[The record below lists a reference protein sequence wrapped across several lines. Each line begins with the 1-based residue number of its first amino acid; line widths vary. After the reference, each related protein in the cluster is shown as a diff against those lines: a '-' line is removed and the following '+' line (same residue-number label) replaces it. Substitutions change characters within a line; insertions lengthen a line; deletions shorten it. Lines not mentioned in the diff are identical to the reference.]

1 MRNFDIKSLTE
12 GGLLTALTVVAALIS
27 VYIPVLGIVAAMIWP
42 LPIVVLIVRHGIRWG
57 VLSTIASGIIM
68 SILIEPVMAFR
79 MIIGFVLP
87 SLVLGYGFRNN
98 WPAAK
103 NLLLSLGVSMLS
115 MLAAL
120 GMVFL
125 ATGINPLAMQVDLL
139 KESFDAAIAF
149 YDSMGMDPAHIQE
162 SKENFESAFKLI
174 GMLMPLVILSTSLM
188 VTWINFA
195 VGGKVL
201 RRLGHPVTL
210 LPAFSDWKLPRFF
223 AYAFAFALVGLYWG
237 TTREIE
243 LLVQASVNVYVL
255 ATIAG
260 FIQGSSML
268 SALAN
273 RFRVSRFI
281 FWLLIFFI
289 FLNGLLAQ
297 IVSFAGL
304 FDMIFDY
311 RGKLNRQS

>member
-1 MRNFDIKSLTE
+1 MRRFDIKSLTE

-57 VLSTIASGIIM
+57 VLSTIASDIIM

-139 KESFDAAIAF
+139 KESFDAAIVF

-174 GMLMPLVILSTSLM
+174 GMLMPLLILSTSLM